1 MAGTGRQGV
10 SLIPIVEFCTC
21 GVGGE
26 GATWQQNTMPMFKG
40 APYNGLLCTRTVAHL
55 NVRAQLE
62 RIIFILVR
70 NIDQE
75 SSCEIVQD
83 VVPNDHWLAGHTCNG
98 AELSSVR

>member
-26 GATWQQNTMPMFKG
+26 GTTWQQNTMPMFNG
-40 APYNGLLCTRTVAHL
+40 VSYNGLLCTRTVAHL

-75 SSCEIVQD
+75 STAQSKEPVK
-83 VVPNDHWLAGHTCNG
+83 A
-98 AELSSVR
+98 

>member
-1 MAGTGRQGV
+1 MCVTQEVCVVEDTGSHKLLHTAAR
-10 SLIPIVEFCTC
+10 
-21 GVGGE
+21 E
-26 GATWQQNTMPMFKG
+26 GRVLWSYEVQIEPV
-40 APYNGLLCTRTVAHL
+40 CHL